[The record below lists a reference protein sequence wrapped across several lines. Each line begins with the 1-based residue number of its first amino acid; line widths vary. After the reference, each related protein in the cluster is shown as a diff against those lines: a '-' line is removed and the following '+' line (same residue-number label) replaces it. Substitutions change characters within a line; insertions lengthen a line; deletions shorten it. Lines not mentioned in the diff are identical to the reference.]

1 MPTIYITFLSNVEG
15 IPLPFQEY
23 RATNRE
29 NTYNLVTSP
38 LTQIEL
44 KSFLGI
50 VGRYL
55 LVFVDV
61 AFYRLIPPCSRMIR
75 SKHL

>member
-1 MPTIYITFLSNVEG
+1 V
-15 IPLPFQEY
+15 
-23 RATNRE
+23 NRE
-29 NTYNLVTSP
+29 NTHSLVTFP
-38 LTQIEL
+38 LIQIEL

-61 AFYRLIPPCSRMIR
+61 AFYRTESVSLVQECYVHNNPMIE
-75 SKHL
+75 KDYILTFK